1 MSMPEEPREEKNS
14 RPRKRGWLLD
24 HSFPRTHRLLKRS
37 QFLKLSRIGNKRSTR
52 IFLAVFQEGEAR
64 NNRIG
69 ITVSKKIGK
78 AVVRNRIK
86 RFVREYYR
94 NRKEIIPGNRDINI
108 IAKKNV
114 SALTLKEVTAEL
126 DKLFEKITRV

>member
-1 MSMPEEPREEKNS
+1 M
-14 RPRKRGWLLD
+14 G
-24 HSFPRTHRLLKRS
+24 HSFPRTHRLLKRN
-37 QFLKLSRIGNKRSTR
+37 QFLKLSRNGNKRSTR
-52 IFLAVFQEGEAR
+52 FFLAVFQEGEAR

-78 AVVRNRIK
+78 AIVRNRIK

-114 SALTLKEVTAEL
+114 SALTFKEVTAEL